1 MSSKTYIGTK
11 AFALRGSLLDSA
23 TVQKLS
29 EAASLDELVN
39 RLRSTSYADAVARM
53 SQPFNARHIELA
65 LRERL
70 ATVHHTVA
78 QGARRYSIFE
88 LYYLKNIAWDLKVV
102 LKARALN
109 RPYEEMVEY
118 LSMKAEELVGR
129 RDLIVKVM
137 SARDVSEAVSM
148 LSGTE
153 FYEDVDK
160 ALARYA
166 SKQEIRFFDVYVDHA
181 VLAAISKEYSTNSKI
196 YSSRP
201 PNVNGIEDMVSLDL
215 DAYNTLS
222 VLRSKLWGFSDSE
235 IQELIISPGGSV
247 QAQIL
252 NGMAGA
258 DSVAEAVKLLDPVY
272 HFELQGAQGDE
283 ELIDLVEDRFA
294 QRSRETAT
302 LAFVWQGLSPGTMLA
317 LVKLMEFE
325 VSNLAAIA
333 VGVEAGIE
341 PRKIASKLRT

>member
-29 EAASLDELVN
+29 EATSLDELVN
-39 RLRSTSYADAVARM
+39 RLKSTSYAEAITKL
-53 SQPFNARHIELA
+53 SPPFDARHLELA

-78 QGARRYSIFE
+78 QSARKYKIFE
-88 LYYLKNIAWDLKVV
+88 LYYLKDIAWDLKVV
-102 LKARALN
+102 LKARALG
-109 RPYEEMVEY
+109 RPYEEIVEY

-137 SARDVSEAVSM
+137 SAKDVNEAVSM
-148 LSGTE
+148 LAGTE
-153 FYEDVDK
+153 FHADMEK

-166 SKQEIRFFDVYVDHA
+166 SKQEVRFFDVYIDHA
-181 VLAAISKEYSTNSKI
+181 VLAAIAKEHSTNSKI

-201 PNVNGIEDMVSLDL
+201 PNVNGVEEMVSLDL
-215 DAYNTLS
+215 DAYNILA
-222 VLRSKLWGFSDSE
+222 VLRSKLWGLSE
-235 IQELIISPGGSV
+235 SETQELVISPGGRVPSSV
-247 QAQIL
+247 L
-252 NGMAGA
+252 SSMARS
-258 DSVAEAVKLLDPVY
+258 DSVGEAIKLFDSAY
-272 HFELQGAQGDE
+272 HFELQGAQNDE
-283 ELIDLVEDRFA
+283 DLIDLTEDRFA

-302 LAFVWQGLSPGTMLA
+302 LAFVWQGPSPGTMLA

-325 VSNLAAIA
+325 VSNLAAVA
-333 VGVEAGIE
+333 LGVEAGME
-341 PRKIASKLRT
+341 PKRIASKLRT

>member
-11 AFALRGSLLDSA
+11 AFALRGSLLDSS
-23 TVQKLS
+23 TIQKLS
-29 EAASLDELVN
+29 EAASLEELMN
-39 RLRSTSYADAVARM
+39 RLRSTPYSDVISKVPQPVTAR
-53 SQPFNARHIELA
+53 RIELA

-78 QGARRYSIFE
+78 QSARKYSIFE
-88 LYYLKNIAWDLKVV
+88 LYYMKNIAWDLKVV
-102 LKARALN
+102 LKAKALN
-109 RPYEEMVEY
+109 RPYEETVEY
-118 LSMKAEELVGR
+118 MSMKAEELVGR

-137 SARDVSEAVSM
+137 SAKDVSEAVSL

-153 FYEDVDK
+153 FHTDVEK

-166 SKQEIRFFDVYVDHA
+166 SKQEIRFFDVYIDHA
-181 VLAAISKEYSTNSKI
+181 VLAAISKEYSTNSGV

-201 PNVNGIEDMVSLDL
+201 PGVNGVGEMVALDL
-215 DAYNTLS
+215 DAYNALS
-222 VLRSKLWGFSDSE
+222 VLRSKLWGLSE
-235 IQELIISPGGSV
+235 SETQELVISPGGRVQSSV
-247 QAQIL
+247 LTA
-252 NGMAGA
+252 MAGA
-258 DSVAEAVKLLDPVY
+258 DSAAEAAKLLDPFY
-272 HFELQGAQGDE
+272 HFELQGVQGDE
-283 ELIDLVEDRFA
+283 ELIDAVEDRFA
-294 QRSRETAT
+294 QTSKSTAT

-341 PRKIASKLRT
+341 PRKIVSRLRT

>member
-1 MSSKTYIGTK
+1 MSSRTYIGTK
-11 AFALRGSLLDSA
+11 AFALRGSLLDAA

-29 EAASLDELVN
+29 EATSLDELVN
-39 RLRSTSYADAVARM
+39 RLRSTPYAEPM
-53 SQPFNARHIELA
+53 SRLSPPFNARHIELA

-70 ATVHHTVA
+70 ATIHHTVA
-78 QGARRYSIFE
+78 QSARKYSIFE
-88 LYYLKNIAWDLKVV
+88 LYYLKNIAWDLKVL

-118 LSMKAEELVGR
+118 LSMKAEELAGR
-129 RDLIVKVM
+129 RDLVVKVM
-137 SARDVSEAVSM
+137 SAKDVGEAVSM

-153 FYEDVDK
+153 FHTDVEK

-166 SKQEIRFFDVYVDHA
+166 SKQEIRFFDIYIDHA
-181 VLAAISKEYSTNSKI
+181 VLAAIAKEYSNNSKV

-201 PNVNGIEDMVSLDL
+201 PSVNGIEEMVSLDL
-215 DAYNTLS
+215 DAYNLLA
-222 VLRSKLWGFSDSE
+222 VLRSKLWGLTESE
-235 IQELIISPGGSV
+235 IQELVISPGGRVTAPVLAS
-247 QAQIL
+247 
-252 NGMAGA
+252 MAGA
-258 DSVAEAVKLLDPVY
+258 DSVAEAVKLFDSAY
-272 HFELQGAQGDE
+272 HFELRGAQSDE

-341 PRKIASKLRT
+341 PKKIVSKLRT